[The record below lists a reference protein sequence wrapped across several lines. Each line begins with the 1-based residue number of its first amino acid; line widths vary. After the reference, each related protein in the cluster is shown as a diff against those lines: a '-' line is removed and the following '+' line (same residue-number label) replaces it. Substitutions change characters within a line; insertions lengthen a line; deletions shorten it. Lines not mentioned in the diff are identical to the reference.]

1 MILWDFL
8 DTCQC
13 NQELYVYLVNDY
25 GEYLPVYHGTKQDI
39 DFWGDGV
46 FDILQNKIE
55 VFVVLPDGSMQV
67 EVRDT
72 YSDKPMREQYTTTCK
87 EDKLDYWEKHPDKAP
102 WGSWTDTEAYCQ
114 AVNKKSRWF
123 HDIRDC
129 GKDGVE

>member
-13 NQELYVYLVNDY
+13 NQGLYIYCMNDY
-25 GEYLPVYHGTKQDI
+25 GEYIPVYHGTKQDI
-39 DFWGDGV
+39 DFWKDGV

-55 VFVVLPDGSMQV
+55 VFEVLLDGSIQI
-67 EVRDT
+67 EVRDADF
-72 YSDKPMREQYTTTCK
+72 DKPMREQYKTCG
-87 EDKLDYWEKHPDKAP
+87 EDKLGYWKEHPDKAP

-114 AVNKKSRWF
+114 KVHKKSRWF
-123 HDIRDC
+123 R

>member
-13 NQELYVYLVNDY
+13 NQELYIYRMNDY

-55 VFVVLPDGSMQV
+55 VFAVLPDGSMQV

-72 YSDKPMREQYTTTCK
+72 YFDKSMREQYTTTCK

-102 WGSWTDTEAYCQ
+102 WGDWTDTEAYCQ
-114 AVNKKSRWF
+114 IVHRESRWF
-123 HDIRDC
+123 TGRNRH
-129 GKDGVE
+129 

>member
-13 NQELYVYLVNDY
+13 NQGLYIYCMNDY
-25 GEYLPVYHGTKQDI
+25 GEYIPVYHGTKQEI
-39 DFWGDGV
+39 DFWEDGV

-72 YSDKPMREQYTTTCK
+72 YFDKPMREQYKTCK
-87 EDKLDYWEKHPDKAP
+87 EDKLGYWKKHPDKAP
-102 WGSWTDTEAYCQ
+102 WGAWTDTEAYCQ

-123 HDIRDC
+123 H
-129 GKDGVE
+129 